1 MSKFASCAAP
11 FRVGIRSSSW
21 RRTGRAGVWR
31 MVVPAL
37 FALTALVVGSGG
49 AYAAPPEN
57 PCPAATF
64 CSYPETEYGGQVHGL
79 GLQTTTL
86 EQCVQLR
93 QDVEVRSFVN
103 NTGHPVTVYQDPD
116 CDTHAEFAT
125 YPTGSQTPRATYVA
139 RAIKIWSH

>member
-1 MSKFASCAAP
+1 MSKFACAAP
-11 FRVGIRSSSW
+11 LCVGTRSSSW
-21 RRTGRAGVWR
+21 RRTGRTGVWR
-31 MVVPAL
+31 IFVPAL
-37 FALTALVVGSGG
+37 FALAAISVGSGG
-49 AYAAPPEN
+49 AYAAPPEK
-57 PCPAATF
+57 PCAAGTF
-64 CSYPETEYGGQVHGL
+64 CSYPEEEYAGQVHEV

-103 NTGHPVTVYQDPD
+103 NTGHPVTVYQDPY
-116 CDTHAEFAT
+116 CDSGAEFAT